1 MFLYS
6 IGTVKPTT
14 PEPADSHLPPPGDA
28 PPRVRKIIHCD
39 CDCFYASVE
48 MRDDPSLRNR
58 PLAVGGRPDQRGVI
72 ATCNYEARRY
82 GVHSAMS
89 SALAMRKCPDLLIL
103 PSAMDKYRAASR
115 QIMAIYR
122 DYTRDVEP
130 LSLDEAYLDVS
141 GSELC
146 HGSATLIAREI
157 RQRVYETVGVTVS
170 AGVAPNKFI
179 AKIASDWNKP
189 DGLFVVRPHEV
200 DAFVA
205 ALPVRK
211 LHGVGQVA
219 ATRLDRLG
227 IQTCA
232 QLRDWSLIDLHR
244 EFGAFGRRLYQL
256 ARGIDERPVQA
267 DQERKSVSVETT
279 YVTDLTTLEQC
290 AQEIRRLVEQL
301 DARIARAGAARSI
314 RKLYV
319 KIRFADF
326 QRTTVE
332 CVADATNAQTAVALL
347 AKGLQRRAQAVRL
360 LGVGVRID
368 ENTAERHG
376 QFSLFGDAVDES
388 VEGGADA
395 AAEELTEESNEDP
408 AEESTEEPTENA
420 AGASIEDPAEGS
432 TAESTNDPADH
443 STNARTDAP
452 TSGSN
457 PAAEPSG
464 PTPAQ

>member
-1 MFLYS
+1 VFLYS
-6 IGTVKPTT
+6 IDTVNAPTVLSAD
-14 PEPADSHLPPPGDA
+14 PPAPPSSDA
-28 PPRVRKIIHCD
+28 PPLVRKIIHCD

-48 MRDDPSLRNR
+48 MRDDPSLRGR

-72 ATCNYEARRY
+72 ATCNYEARRF

-89 SALAMRKCPDLLIL
+89 SALAMRKCPGLLIL
-103 PSAMDKYRAASR
+103 PPSMDKYRTASR

-122 DYTRDVEP
+122 DYTPDVEP

-141 GSELC
+141 RSERC
-146 HGSATLIAREI
+146 QGSATLIAREI
-157 RQRVYETVGVTVS
+157 RERVRDAVGVTVS
-170 AGVAPNKFI
+170 AGVAPNKFV

-211 LHGVGQVA
+211 LFGVGKVTA
-219 ATRLDRLG
+219 ARLDRLG

-232 QLRDWSLIDLHR
+232 QLREWPLIDLHR
-244 EFGAFGRRLYQL
+244 EFGAFGRRLHEL
-256 ARGIDERPVQA
+256 SRGIDERRVVA

-279 YVTDLTTLEQC
+279 YVTDLTTLDQC
-290 AQEIRRLVEQL
+290 AAEIRRLVDSL

-332 CVADATNAQTAVALL
+332 CVADATSAQTAVALL
-347 AKGLQRRAQAVRL
+347 AKGLTRRAQPVRL

-368 ENTAERHG
+368 EDTAERHG
-376 QFSLFGDAVDES
+376 QIALFEH
-388 VEGGADA
+388 EW
-395 AAEELTEESNEDP
+395 P
-408 AEESTEEPTENA
+408 AP
-420 AGASIEDPAEGS
+420 
-432 TAESTNDPADH
+432 
-443 STNARTDAP
+443 
-452 TSGSN
+452 
-457 PAAEPSG
+457 
-464 PTPAQ
+464 